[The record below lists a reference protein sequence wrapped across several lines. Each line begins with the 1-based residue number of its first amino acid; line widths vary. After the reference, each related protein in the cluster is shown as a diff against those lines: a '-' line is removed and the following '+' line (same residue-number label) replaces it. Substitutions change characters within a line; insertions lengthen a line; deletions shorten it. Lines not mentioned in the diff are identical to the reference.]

1 MPLVLAATPIGNTAD
16 ASPRLREHLETAD
29 VVAAEDTRRL
39 RRLMEA
45 LGLHLSGRLVS
56 YYDGVEQARIP
67 ALLEE
72 LRADRTVL
80 LVTDAGM
87 PLISDPGF
95 RLVAAAVV
103 EGLPVTVVPGPSAAL
118 AALAVAG
125 LPADRW
131 CFEGF
136 LPRRGGE
143 RRSRLAALATEPRT
157 MVFFEA
163 PHRIGAMLA
172 DVGDAFGADR
182 RAVVCRELTKTHEEV
197 RRGTLGEL
205 AGWAADGLRG
215 EITVVVEGSVGV
227 TEPPAAADLSEE
239 VEALVAAGSTR
250 RDAVDAVA
258 GAHGLARRVVYDAVT
273 SAPATTSGRKSSGP
287 ASIG

>member
-16 ASPRLREHLETAD
+16 ASPRLREQLETAD

-39 RRLMEA
+39 RRLTEA
-45 LGLHLSGRLVS
+45 LGLRLSGRLVS

-67 ALLEE
+67 SLLDE

-87 PLISDPGF
+87 PLVSDPGF
-95 RLVAAAVV
+95 RLVAAAVA
-103 EGLPVTVVPGPSAAL
+103 EGLPVTVVPGPSAAI

-136 LPRRGGE
+136 LPRRAGE
-143 RRSRLAALATEPRT
+143 RRRRLSELAGEQRT

-163 PHRIGAMLA
+163 PHRIGAALTDLA
-172 DVGDAFGADR
+172 DAFGADR
-182 RAVVCRELTKTHEEV
+182 RAVVCRELTKTHEEI
-197 RRGTLGEL
+197 RRGRLDEL
-205 AGWAADGLRG
+205 AEWADTGLRG
-215 EITVVVEGSVGV
+215 EITVVVEGASPRRDQA
-227 TEPPAAADLSEE
+227 TPADLAEE
-239 VEALVAAGSTR
+239 VDALVAAGSTR

-258 GAHGLARRVVYDAVT
+258 AGHGLARRVVYDAVKT
-273 SAPATTSGRKSSGP
+273 GGT

>member
-1 MPLVLAATPIGNTAD
+1 MPLGLAATPIGNTGD
-16 ASPRLREHLETAD
+16 ASPRLREHLETGD
-29 VVAAEDTRRL
+29 GVSPEGTRRL
-39 RRLMEA
+39 RRLTEA
-45 LGLHLSGRLVS
+45 LGLRLSGRVVS

-67 ALLEE
+67 SLLDE
-72 LRADRTVL
+72 LRGGRTVL
-80 LVTDAGM
+80 LVSDAGM
-87 PLISDPGF
+87 PLVSDPGF
-95 RLVAAAVV
+95 RLVAAAVA

-136 LPRRGGE
+136 LPRRAGE
-143 RRSRLAALATEPRT
+143 RRRRLAALGDEQRT

-163 PHRIGAMLA
+163 PHRIAATLA
-172 DVGDAFGADR
+172 DIAEAFGGDR

-197 RRGTLGEL
+197 RRGALAEL
-205 AGWAADGLRG
+205 AEWADGGLRG
-215 EITVVVEGSVGV
+215 EITVVVAGA
-227 TEPPAAADLSEE
+227 TPAQDKAAPADLAEE

-258 GAHGLARRVVYDAVT
+258 AEHGLARRVVYDAVKT
-273 SAPATTSGRKSSGP
+273 GGA

>member
-1 MPLVLAATPIGNTAD
+1 MPLVLAATPIGNTGD
-16 ASPRLREHLETAD
+16 ASPRLREQLETAD

-39 RRLMEA
+39 RRLTEA
-45 LGLHLSGRLVS
+45 LGLRLSGRLVS
-56 YYDGVEQARIP
+56 YYDGVEQVRIP
-67 ALLEE
+67 ALLDE

-87 PLISDPGF
+87 PLVSDPGY
-95 RLVAAAVV
+95 RLVAAAVA
-103 EGLPVTVVPGPSAAL
+103 EDLPVTVVPGPSAAL

-136 LPRRGGE
+136 LPRRAGDA
-143 RRSRLAALATEPRT
+143 RRRPPALAHEQRT

-163 PHRIGAMLA
+163 PHRIAATLA
-172 DVGDAFGADR
+172 DIADAFGSDR

-197 RRGTLGEL
+197 RRGGLAGR
-205 AGWAADGLRG
+205 AGWAGAGLAG
-215 EITVVVEGSVGV
+215 EIPVVVGGAG
-227 TEPPAAADLSEE
+227 PRQDAARPADLAEE
-239 VEALVAAGSTR
+239 VDALVASGSTR

-258 GAHGLARRVVYDAVT
+258 AAHGLARRVVYDAMKT
-273 SAPATTSGRKSSGP
+273 GGQ

>member
-39 RRLMEA
+39 RRLTEA
-45 LGLHLSGRLVS
+45 LGLRLTGRLVS

-67 ALLEE
+67 SLLEE

-80 LVTDAGM
+80 LVSDAGT
-87 PLISDPGF
+87 PLVSDPGF
-95 RLVAAAVV
+95 RLVAAAVA
-103 EGLPVTVVPGPSAAL
+103 EGLPVTVIPGPSAAL

-136 LPRRGGE
+136 LPRRAGE
-143 RRSRLAALATEPRT
+143 RRRRLAALADEQRT

-163 PHRIGAMLA
+163 PHRIAATLA
-172 DVGDAFGADR
+172 DIADAFGADR

-197 RRGTLGEL
+197 RRGGLGEL
-205 AGWAADGLRG
+205 SAWAGAGLRG
-215 EITVVVEGSVGV
+215 EITVVVAGASPRQDE
-227 TEPPAAADLSEE
+227 TAPADLAEE
-239 VEALVAAGSTR
+239 VAAFVAAGSTR

-258 GAHGLARRVVYDAVT
+258 AAHGLARRSVYDALKT
-273 SAPATTSGRKSSGP
+273 AATTP
-287 ASIG
+287 

>member
-39 RRLMEA
+39 RRLTEA
-45 LGLHLSGRLVS
+45 LGLRPSGRVVS

-87 PLISDPGF
+87 PLVSDPGY
-95 RLVAAAVV
+95 RLVAAATA

-118 AALAVAG
+118 AALAVSG

-131 CFEGF
+131 VFEGF
-136 LPRRGGE
+136 LPRRGAD
-143 RRSRLAALATEPRT
+143 RPRRLADPAPQRRPLVFFAAPPPVAATLTDLAT
-157 MVFFEA
+157 
-163 PHRIGAMLA
+163 
-172 DVGDAFGADR
+172 AFGAER
-182 RAVVCRELTKTHEEV
+182 PAAVCRELTKTYEEV
-197 RRGTLGEL
+197 RRGPLAEL
-205 AGWAADGLRG
+205 ATWAEAGVRG
-215 EITVVVEGSVGV
+215 
-227 TEPPAAADLSEE
+227 
-239 VEALVAAGSTR
+239 
-250 RDAVDAVA
+250 
-258 GAHGLARRVVYDAVT
+258 
-273 SAPATTSGRKSSGP
+273 
-287 ASIG
+287 

>member
-1 MPLVLAATPIGNTAD
+1 MPLVLAATPIGNTGD

-39 RRLMEA
+39 RRLTEA
-45 LGLHLSGRLVS
+45 LGLRLSGRVVS

-72 LRADRTVL
+72 LRADRTVV

-103 EGLPVTVVPGPSAAL
+103 EGLPLTVVPGPSAAL
-118 AALAVAG
+118 AALAVSG

-136 LPRRGGE
+136 LPRRAGE
-143 RRSRLAALATEPRT
+143 RRRALAALAGEQRT

-163 PHRIGAMLA
+163 RHRIAGALA
-172 DVGDAFGADR
+172 DLAAAFGDDR
-182 RAVVCRELTKTHEEV
+182 PAAVCRELTKTHEEI
-197 RRGTLGEL
+197 RRGPLGEQ
-205 AGWAADGLRG
+205 ASWAAEGVRG
-215 EITVVVEGSVGV
+215 EITLVV
-227 TEPPAAADLSEE
+227 
-239 VEALVAAGSTR
+239 AG
-250 RDAVDAVA
+250 AVA
-258 GAHGLARRVVYDAVT
+258 GPVSMSPAELAAEVAAEEAAGADRKEAIRAV
-273 SAPATTSGRKSSGP
+273 
-287 ASIG
+287 

>member
-1 MPLVLAATPIGNTAD
+1 MRPVLPATPTGNTAE
-16 ASPRLREHLETAD
+16 ASPRLREQLETAD

-39 RRLMEA
+39 RRLTEA
-45 LGLHLSGRLVS
+45 LGLRLSGRVGS
-56 YYDGVEQARIP
+56 YYDGVEPARIP

-72 LRADRTVL
+72 PRGDRTAPPG
-80 LVTDAGM
+80 TNPGM

-136 LPRRGGE
+136 LPRRAGE
-143 RRSRLAALATEPRT
+143 RRRRLAALGDEQRT

-163 PHRIGAMLA
+163 PHRIAATAA
-172 DVGDAFGADR
+172 DMATVFGADR
-182 RAVVCRELTKTHEEV
+182 RAVVCRELTKTHEQV
-197 RRGTLGEL
+197 RRGGLGEL
-205 AGWAADGLRG
+205 IEWAGSGLRG
-215 EITVVVEGSVGV
+215 EITLVV
-227 TEPPAAADLSEE
+227 D
-239 VEALVAAGSTR
+239 
-250 RDAVDAVA
+250 
-258 GAHGLARRVVYDAVT
+258 GASRSRNQ
-273 SAPATTSGRKSSGP
+273 SA
-287 ASIG
+287 

>member
-1 MPLVLAATPIGNTAD
+1 MPLVLAATPIGNIGD
-16 ASPRLREHLETAD
+16 ASPRLREHLERAD

-39 RRLMEA
+39 RRLTDA
-45 LGLHLSGRLVS
+45 LGLRRAGRVVS

-72 LRADRTVL
+72 LRAGRTVL

-87 PLISDPGF
+87 PLVSDPGF

-118 AALAVAG
+118 AALAVSG

-136 LPRRGGE
+136 LPRRAGE
-143 RRSRLAALATEPRT
+143 RRRALAALAGEQRT

-163 PHRIGAMLA
+163 PHRIAATVA
-172 DVGDAFGADR
+172 DMATAFGADR
-182 RAVVCRELTKTHEEV
+182 RAVVCRELTKTHEGGP
-197 RRGTLGEL
+197 RGGPGGPP
-205 AGWAADGLRG
+205 GWGDTRPGG
-215 EITVVVEGSVGV
+215 EIPGVVDGQRPVPDEA
-227 TEPPAAADLSEE
+227 TPADLAEE
-239 VEALVAAGSTR
+239 IDALVAA
-250 RDAVDAVA
+250 
-258 GAHGLARRVVYDAVT
+258 
-273 SAPATTSGRKSSGP
+273 
-287 ASIG
+287 

>member
-1 MPLVLAATPIGNTAD
+1 MPLVLAATPIGNIAD
-16 ASPRLREHLETAD
+16 ASARLREQLETAD

-39 RRLMEA
+39 RRLTEA
-45 LGLHLSGRLVS
+45 LGLRPAGRIVS

-67 ALLEE
+67 ALLDE

-87 PLISDPGF
+87 PLVSAPGY
-95 RLVAAAVV
+95 RLVAAAVA
-103 EGLPVTVVPGPSAAL
+103 EDLPVTVVPGPSAAL

-136 LPRRGGE
+136 LPRRAGE
-143 RRSRLAALATEPRT
+143 RRRTLANLADEKRT

-163 PHRIGAMLA
+163 PHRIAATVA
-172 DVGDAFGADR
+172 DMATAFGADR

-197 RRGTLGEL
+197 RRGGLGEL
-205 AGWAADGLRG
+205 AEWADTGLRG
-215 EITVVVEGSVGV
+215 EITVVVEGASAVRD
-227 TEPPAAADLSEE
+227 AATPADLAEE
-239 VEALVAAGSTR
+239 VDALVAAGSTR

-258 GAHGLARRVVYDAVT
+258 AEHGLARRRVYDAVKT
-273 SAPATTSGRKSSGP
+273 GGP

>member
-16 ASPRLREHLETAD
+16 ASPRLREQLEGAD

-39 RRLMEA
+39 RRLA
-45 LGLHLSGRLVS
+45 DVLDLRLTGRVVS

-67 ALLEE
+67 ALLDE
-72 LRADRTVL
+72 LRAGRTVV

-87 PLISDPGF
+87 PLVSDPGF
-95 RLVAAAVV
+95 RLVAAAVA
-103 EGLPVTVVPGPSAAL
+103 EGLPVSVIPGPSAVL

-143 RRSRLAALATEPRT
+143 RRRRLAALAHEPRT

-163 PHRIGAMLA
+163 PHRIAATLVDIA
-172 DVGDAFGADR
+172 AAFGAER

-197 RRGTLGEL
+197 KRAPLGEL
-205 AGWAADGLRG
+205 AAWAENGLRG
-215 EITVVVEGSVGV
+215 EITIVVAGATVSEVQ
-227 TEPPAAADLSEE
+227 AAPADLVEE
-239 VEALVAAGSTR
+239 VEALVTAGSTR

-258 GAHGLARRVVYDAVT
+258 GAHGLARRVVYDAVKTGGT
-273 SAPATTSGRKSSGP
+273 S
-287 ASIG
+287 SIG

>member
-16 ASPRLREHLETAD
+16 ASPRLRDALEAAD

-39 RRLMEA
+39 RRLTEV
-45 LGLHLSGRLVS
+45 LGLRLSGRLVS

-72 LRADRTVL
+72 LRAGGTVL
-80 LVTDAGM
+80 LVSDAGM
-87 PLISDPGF
+87 PLVSDPGF
-95 RLVAAAVV
+95 RLVAAAVA
-103 EGLPVTVVPGPSAAL
+103 EGLPVTVVPGPSAAV

-136 LPRRGGE
+136 LPRRAGE
-143 RRSRLAALATEPRT
+143 RRRRLAALGDEQRT

-163 PHRIGAMLA
+163 PHRIAATLA
-172 DVGDAFGADR
+172 DIAEAFGGDR
-182 RAVVCRELTKTHEEV
+182 RAVVCRELTKTHEEI
-197 RRGTLGEL
+197 RRGGLAEL
-205 AGWAADGLRG
+205 AEWAGAGLRG
-215 EITVVVEGSVGV
+215 EITVVVGGAS
-227 TEPPAAADLSEE
+227 PRQDAATPADLAEE
-239 VEALVAAGSTR
+239 VDALVASGSTR

-258 GAHGLARRVVYDAVT
+258 AAHGLARRVVYDAVKT
-273 SAPATTSGRKSSGP
+273 VGQS
-287 ASIG
+287 SIG